1 MKKLSDV
8 VDNEVFK
15 KTKFNTIKTKVNN
28 LEKRI
33 PDAATSVYIN
43 QCNTGKQNLE
53 KIIGNVNEKIPY
65 TSGLVTTTVLNTKT
79 SEVENKITS
88 AGGLVKKKQIM
99 TLIQKTGENISLLL
113 IVKNLRVTY
122 LM

>member
-33 PDAATSVYIN
+33 PDAATSVCIN

-79 SEVENKITS
+79 SEVEKKL
-88 AGGLVKKKQIM
+88 LV
-99 TLIQKTGENISLLL
+99 L
-113 IVKNLRVTY
+113 VV
-122 LM
+122 